1 MIGKQVR
8 YDGKIWTVI
17 SQVNRNIAEPLDNVV
32 LIGDVLHI
40 RNNSGHVTA
49 VYPWDVWGLESWENI
64 DGTLNRSLAPNYLLG
79 DI

>member
-1 MIGKQVR
+1 MVNKQVLF
-8 YDGKIWTVI
+8 DGEVWTVI
-17 SQVNRNIAEPLDNVV
+17 SQISRNIAEPLNNVE

-40 RNNSGHVTA
+40 RNASGHVTA

-64 DGTLNRSLAPNYLLG
+64 DGTLNRSLAPDYLLG